1 GEYLDEYFE
10 TDVLKA
16 HLAGSGIIGTALG
29 VYSPGTAYVLLARL
43 YMEQHGDLMRAGKLL
58 AFVEKH
64 FPDQFQSQESIEARQ
79 VFQRLKAAG

>member
-1 GEYLDEYFE
+1 
-10 TDVLKA
+10 
-16 HLAGSGIIGTALG
+16 
-29 VYSPGTAYVLLARL
+29 LLARL